1 MSRLLPDK
9 HIATRDSLV
18 GQSAHLMASLPE
30 AISIPRA
37 WALAR
42 DLFPQQPFERFVLIL
57 DVLVALRLIELRG
70 ELLIKLERNASAN

>member
-18 GQSAHLMASLPE
+18 GQAAHLIAALPE
-30 AISIPRA
+30 AVSVPRA
-37 WALAR
+37 WATAR

-57 DVLVALRLIELRG
+57 DTLVALKLLDLRG
-70 ELLIKLERNASAN
+70 ELLVKLERHAAPD